1 MPGIAGVIS
10 ESETRRSDVGRMLG
24 AMSTEAFYAVRDYQN
39 SLLNLSAGWTA
50 HSNAPTDGAMCWN
63 ESRDIG
69 LIFSGEDFTDP
80 SLVLQRAGRRVE
92 AGPSSVLALYEA
104 LGPDFVKSLN
114 GWFSGLIVDLRQGT
128 VLLFNDR
135 YGLGRIYWRETAE
148 GLHFA
153 SEAKALLAALPETR
167 RLDVRGVAEAISCG
181 SVMQDRTLFSGVAL
195 LPPASIWRYDRQ
207 VGLVKE
213 RYFHPSEWEE
223 QTPLQAEE
231 FYQSLKETFLRVL
244 PRYLAAPSIAMSLTG
259 GLDGR
264 MIMAGAHAEPGALP
278 CYTFNGPYRD
288 CADLRI
294 ARDLARLCQQ
304 THRTISVGENFL
316 SQFAA
321 LAETSVYI
329 SDGTMD
335 VTGAVELYVNRI
347 AREIAPVRL
356 TGNYGS
362 EIVRGNVAFR
372 PTRIDRSL
380 LVPDLVTFI
389 DEAGATYRDERNC
402 VEPSFVAF
410 KQTPWH
416 HYARLS
422 VEQSQLILRTPF
434 LDNELVSLM
443 YRAPLGSYENPA
455 NVLRLIAECDP
466 RLDAVPS
473 DRGLRQNEGYMDQV
487 IRRAIDFS
495 VKAEYA
501 YDYGMPNW
509 LARIDRLV
517 APLHP
522 EKLFLG
528 HHKFYHFRIWYKERL
543 RDYLIGT
550 LLDKRALQRGYFRPE
565 AIERMVREHISG
577 AANWTRELHRAL
589 TIELIHQQL
598 IERR

>member
-259 GLDGR
+259 GR
-264 MIMAGAHAEPGALP
+264 
-278 CYTFNGPYRD
+278 
-288 CADLRI
+288 
-294 ARDLARLCQQ
+294 
-304 THRTISVGENFL
+304 SK
-316 SQFAA
+316 
-321 LAETSVYI
+321 ET
-329 SDGTMD
+329 
-335 VTGAVELYVNRI
+335 
-347 AREIAPVRL
+347 
-356 TGNYGS
+356 
-362 EIVRGNVAFR
+362 
-372 PTRIDRSL
+372 
-380 LVPDLVTFI
+380 
-389 DEAGATYRDERNC
+389 
-402 VEPSFVAF
+402 
-410 KQTPWH
+410 
-416 HYARLS
+416 
-422 VEQSQLILRTPF
+422 
-434 LDNELVSLM
+434 
-443 YRAPLGSYENPA
+443 
-455 NVLRLIAECDP
+455 P
-466 RLDAVPS
+466 R
-473 DRGLRQNEGYMDQV
+473 
-487 IRRAIDFS
+487 
-495 VKAEYA
+495 
-501 YDYGMPNW
+501 
-509 LARIDRLV
+509 
-517 APLHP
+517 
-522 EKLFLG
+522 
-528 HHKFYHFRIWYKERL
+528 
-543 RDYLIGT
+543 
-550 LLDKRALQRGYFRPE
+550 
-565 AIERMVREHISG
+565 
-577 AANWTRELHRAL
+577 
-589 TIELIHQQL
+589 
-598 IERR
+598 